1 MLIRW
6 FFLYRESAC
15 RSLLQGNRSQLKQ
28 YFPFRMIH
36 ERIMQFLLHY
46 LSGDQHPSHLFLSL
60 RKAIQIA
67 QVMPHRAMSFVFYEV
82 SFWIVY
88 CAGKNSLNFS
98 SFFKPVPSASLTKY
112 ILLSLPVSS
121 LQPARAHHHGARRYH
136 TPPWS
141 PPQVPGRYRCG

>member
-1 MLIRW
+1 MINLRMQRLLTDSGFSVMPIRW

-15 RSLLQGNRSQLKQ
+15 RSLLQGNRSQSKQ

-36 ERIMQFLLHY
+36 ERIVQFLLHY

-67 QVMPHRAMSFVFYEV
+67 QVMPHRAMSFAFYEV
-82 SFWIVY
+82 SLWIVY

-98 SFFKPVPSASLTKY
+98 SFFQTCSSSVFDKIYSPLASRVVPTTSQ
-112 ILLSLPVSS
+112 SS
-121 LQPARAHHHGARRYH
+121 
-136 TPPWS
+136 S
-141 PPQVPGRYRCG
+141 P